1 MRKAILPVLFLT
13 ACTPAFAAA
22 DALDWLAG
30 HWCGS
35 QGGVFRE
42 ETWLAPRAGTLIG
55 MHRDSRDG
63 KLAGFEY
70 FRIVED
76 GNALVYW
83 TQPNG
88 RPATAFRARTAGK
101 DRIEFTNPAHDFPKR
116 ISYHRMDAATLHARI
131 DDGTDRGRHMQWS
144 WQRDCPGR

>member
-1 MRKAILPVLFLT
+1 MRKTLLLALLLT
-13 ACTPAFAAA
+13 ACTPVFAAA

-35 QGGVFRE
+35 KGGVFSE

-55 MHRDSRDG
+55 MHRDSREG

-76 GNALVYW
+76 GDALVYW

-88 RPATAFRARTAGK
+88 KPAIAFRAQTAGK
-101 DRIEFTNPAHDFPKR
+101 DRVEFTNSAHDFPKR
-116 ISYHRMDAATLHARI
+116 ISYHRIDAATLHARI
-131 DDGTDRGRHMQWS
+131 DDGTEHGRQMQWN
-144 WQRDCPGR
+144 WQRDCSDR